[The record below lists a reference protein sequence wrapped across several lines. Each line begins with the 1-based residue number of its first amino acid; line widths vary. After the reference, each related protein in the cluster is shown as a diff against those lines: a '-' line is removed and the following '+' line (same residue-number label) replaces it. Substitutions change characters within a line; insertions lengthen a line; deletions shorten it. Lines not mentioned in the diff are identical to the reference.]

1 MSRSLLRELFE
12 AVGFVLAMLGVL
24 GLIWLAF
31 VIGPPDSIP
40 TPRSPAGIPPAGA
53 AHPCGAGH
61 LSGE

>member
-1 MSRSLLRELFE
+1 MNRALLRELFE

-40 TPRSPAGIPPAGA
+40 TPR
-53 AHPCGAGH
+53 
-61 LSGE
+61 